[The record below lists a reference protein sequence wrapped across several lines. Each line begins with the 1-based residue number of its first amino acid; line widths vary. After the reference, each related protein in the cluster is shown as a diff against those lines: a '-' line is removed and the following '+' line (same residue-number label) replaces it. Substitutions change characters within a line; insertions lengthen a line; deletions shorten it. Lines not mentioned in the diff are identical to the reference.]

1 MSRLRF
7 ARKNCHSRPSHHFKK
22 KRPTFSRDSFVLR
35 HSRHAHTRRVRGT
48 SSDNGARSTRE
59 YFLSSSTSV
68 PPAVVSKPI
77 PRSRSSPHA
86 LQRVHAYCTLHEM
99 RRLFSPL
106 FYPQSFFLP
115 GRGHLLLP
123 FAPSPSPTVKLTP
136 FASPFLSLPLP
147 PSSLSVNHSFLRGD
161 GTRQRGEDMSY

>member
-99 RRLFSPL
+99 RRLFSPFFIL
-106 FYPQSFFLP
+106 KRFFYFFFSSRQ
-115 GRGHLLLP
+115 G
-123 FAPSPSPTVKLTP
+123 PSPSS
-136 FASPFLSLPLP
+136 FRSLSLADRQADTLRVPFPLS
-147 PSSLSVNHSFLRGD
+147 PSSPIFSLSQPFVPPRRWNSP
-161 GTRQRGEDMSY
+161 TW